1 MFGTIARYVSLK
13 LAASLIVAAA
23 LPVGLVAAAAVTS
36 HPATPGHATFTTPNQ
51 AAGTTGQSGAAEPTE
66 TPDPNA
72 AGDAT
77 NTTSE
82 DGSDP
87 RPTDNHGYAVSQ
99 VAQNPQATG
108 GPNDNHGGAVSQV
121 ARGDHGPCG
130 ANPPGKSGAHCPFP
144 TPAPTP

>member
-36 HPATPGHATFTTPNQ
+36 HPATPGHASFTTPNH
-51 AAGTTGQSGAAEPTE
+51 AAGTTDQSGVAEPTE
-66 TPDPNA
+66 TPDANA
-72 AGDAT
+72 ANQDAT
-77 NTTSE
+77 NQ
-82 DGSDP
+82 DGANP

-130 ANPPGKSGAHCPFP
+130 PSPAGKSGAHCPFP
-144 TPAPTP
+144 TPTPALNP